1 MISML
6 IIELSQSGPYLESF
20 TIYSDTMFDSSQLLL
35 CIYNVL
41 YGNYNVILQYCIIL
55 LILYVIESGS
65 ARLNFPP
72 NLSIWICYL
81 PEMNPRLSTV
91 RNMCEAQHFH
101 NKKFSFS

>member
-65 ARLNFPP
+65 AGLTPP
-72 NLSIWICYL
+72 NQSIFGFVFSTKSEYL
-81 PEMNPRLSTV
+81 GMLFAGNEPGSEYCS
-91 RNMCEAQHFH
+91 
-101 NKKFSFS
+101 